1 MVKNRIKAQAQEHEK
16 FRRLCISFAQ
26 SIHRVDMRLRLGLLQ
41 DAKSIERQIARE
53 AAEAQA
59 KKHRLEVPT
68 VKTEAQTK
76 ADEAA
81 AAKAKEKA
89 TEKPSK
95 AAAVPKPK
103 IRPLS
108 ESKAIDSG
116 ATFVSESFL
125 FMVGLSLILFENWR
139 ARRKETSRRE
149 DVADRINELEES
161 RKVDRKAI
169 VELEKEILRLGVRSG
184 KGAAAGHRIIPKELW
199 NIEAEEQLEE
209 VQSQGWFSWIRGQSQ
224 AKVEEIPAVA
234 ELSPLA
240 HPPPPSS
247 PPAGK
252 QFLNSSNSRKSNDPG
267 PAIPIT
273 TISRKEELKP
283 DNGGPSSYS
292 TPKPPSP
299 IHTPKS

>member
-1 MVKNRIKAQAQEHEK
+1 
-16 FRRLCISFAQ
+16 
-26 SIHRVDMRLRLGLLQ
+26 MRLRLGLLQ

-81 AAKAKEKA
+81 AAKVKEKG

-95 AAAVPKPK
+95 AVALPKPK

-149 DVADRINELEES
+149 DVADRITELEES

-169 VELEKEILRLGVRSG
+169 VELEKEILRLKAKSRN
-184 KGAAAGHRIIPKELW
+184 GAAAGHRIIPKELW
-199 NIEAEEQLEE
+199 DIEAEEQQQEE
-209 VQSQGWFSWIRGQSQ
+209 IQPQGWFSWIRGQSQ
-224 AKVEEIPAVA
+224 AKTVELPVVA

-240 HPPPPSS
+240 HPPPSS
-247 PPAGK
+247 RPPVGK
-252 QFLNSSNSRKSNDPG
+252 QTVNSSNGRKSNDPS
-267 PAIPIT
+267 PAIPISS
-273 TISRKEELKP
+273 ISRKGESKP
-283 DNGGPSSYS
+283 DNSGPTSNS
-292 TPKPPSP
+292 TPKPPLQTK
-299 IHTPKS
+299 H

>member
-26 SIHRVDMRLRLGLLQ
+26 SIHRIDMRLRLGLLQ

-59 KKHRLEVPT
+59 KKHKLEVPT

-81 AAKAKEKA
+81 ATKAKEKG

-95 AAAVPKPK
+95 AAVLPKPK

-149 DVADRINELEES
+149 DVADRLNELEES

-169 VELEKEILRLGVRSG
+169 VELEKEILRSRAKSG
-184 KGAAAGHRIIPKELW
+184 KVAAAGHRIIPKELW
-199 NIEAEEQLEE
+199 DIEAEEQQEE
-209 VQSQGWFSWIRGQSQ
+209 VQPQGWFSWIRGQSQ
-224 AKVEEIPAVA
+224 AKAVELSAVA
-234 ELSPLA
+234 EFSTLA
-240 HPPPPSS
+240 HPSPPSS
-247 PPAGK
+247 PPVEK
-252 QFLNSSNSRKSNDPG
+252 QSLNSSNGRISNDSS
-267 PAIPIT
+267 PAIPIPAT
-273 TISRKEELKP
+273 SRKGE
-283 DNGGPSSYS
+283 SR
-292 TPKPPSP
+292 
-299 IHTPKS
+299 